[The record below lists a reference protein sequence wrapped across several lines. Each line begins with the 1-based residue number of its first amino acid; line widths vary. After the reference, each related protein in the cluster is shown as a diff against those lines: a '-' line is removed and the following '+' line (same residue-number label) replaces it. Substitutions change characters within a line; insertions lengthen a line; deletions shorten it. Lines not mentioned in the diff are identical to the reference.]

1 MRGVYRKQSFS
12 EAEKETGQYIYLEEE
27 GVMVPTLNQCY
38 TSILK
43 ESSHIEKSLELLAAV
58 NTDAELAEALREP
71 LAPTEGG
78 KMTRNFYEVCNGLF
92 LQERDC
98 EQAVEERLE
107 QDENGQMMDGQKI
120 WTEYKEL
127 IQNVT
132 MPYAQK
138 RVRLSEVRS
147 QMNYFVYQIK
157 QNPDLNYNDKIG
169 ELICIDNGEK
179 YFIDGKLDRKKLQGE
194 VGDFVD
200 FI

>member
-43 ESSHIEKSLELLAAV
+43 ESSHIEKGLELLAAV

-107 QDENGQMMDGQKI
+107 QAENGLGGREADERPRTGA
-120 WTEYKEL
+120 E
-127 IQNVT
+127 
-132 MPYAQK
+132 PDRGGPHAF
-138 RVRLSEVRS
+138 SD
-147 QMNYFVYQIK
+147 VYPAGRPGHGGI
-157 QNPDLNYNDKIG
+157 PL
-169 ELICIDNGEK
+169 
-179 YFIDGKLDRKKLQGE
+179 
-194 VGDFVD
+194 
-200 FI
+200 